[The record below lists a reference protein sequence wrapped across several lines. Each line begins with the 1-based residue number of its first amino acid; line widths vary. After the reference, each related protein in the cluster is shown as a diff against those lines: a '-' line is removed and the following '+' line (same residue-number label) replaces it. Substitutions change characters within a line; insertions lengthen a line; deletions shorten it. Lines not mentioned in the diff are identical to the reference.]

1 MGKFATSGFQNK
13 LTEVVGL
20 GGLKLFFWEAIE
32 PWRSIWQEMLPTANE
47 EVFFVKLIRLWCDRR
62 ETTDETVVA
71 ELFAEPSDRQ
81 VDRGDAKA
89 VEQGDG

>member
-1 MGKFATSGFQNK
+1 
-13 LTEVVGL
+13 
-20 GGLKLFFWEAIE
+20 
-32 PWRSIWQEMLPTANE
+32 MLPTADE
-47 EVFFVKLIRLWCDRR
+47 EVFFVKFIRLWCDRR

-89 VEQGDG
+89 VE

>member
-1 MGKFATSGFQNK
+1 MGKFAASGFQNK
-13 LTEVVGL
+13 LTEVIWL
-20 GGLKLFFWEAIE
+20 GRFKLFLRKAIE

-47 EVFFVKLIRLWCDRR
+47 EVFFVKLIRLWCNRR

>member
-1 MGKFATSGFQNK
+1 
-13 LTEVVGL
+13 
-20 GGLKLFFWEAIE
+20 
-32 PWRSIWQEMLPTANE
+32 MLPTANE
-47 EVFFVKLIRLWCDRR
+47 EVFFVKLIRLWCNRR